1 MHRLSQ
7 SLSNIVQDNSSL
19 QCFFR
24 HIDDPRNVRAHLVE
38 TSINSSSRCDY
49 LNCVQIFLTILIGL
63 ECQQKGI
70 VPFDESSVIYVTDM
84 PIIKTL

>member
-1 MHRLSQ
+1 MHRLSPN
-7 SLSNIVQDNSSL
+7 LKNIVQDNSSL

-24 HIDDPRNVRAHLVE
+24 HIDNSRNVRAHLVE

-49 LNCVQIFLTILIGL
+49 LNCVQIFLTMLIRL
-63 ECQQKGI
+63 ECQKGI
-70 VPFDESSVIYVTDM
+70 VPFDKSSVIYVTDM